1 MKWIKEELDDFILI
15 KDEKGLVCVLHEDEE
30 AKAQLISKA
39 PELLEELKIAV
50 KVLKVVNSL
59 GATKPI
65 IERWEILIKEAIT
78 I

>member
-1 MKWIKEELDDFILI
+1 MDWIKEELDDFILI
-15 KDEKGLVCVLHEDEE
+15 KDEKGLVCILHEDEQ

-39 PELLEELKIAV
+39 PEILEELKIAV
-50 KVLKVVNSL
+50 KALKAVNSL

-65 IERWEILIKEAIT
+65 IERWENLIKEATT